1 MKITSFMKKVLPVF
15 LVVVLWSCDED
26 FNSVG
31 ADIIGSDDTTINSI
45 YFENAIAYNKTTG
58 VVQSGNLPINSLG
71 VINNPVFGKS
81 IVSYVTQVQFSG
93 GINPI
98 GGVEN
103 ATITKVEL
111 RVPYFSKLKETDSD
125 GNRTFELDSLFGQT
139 GKFRLNIYESGY
151 YLRDYDPSTNFEE
164 YQKYYSNM
172 YNEINNA
179 KIGSRL
185 NNSSN
190 QEDNDIFYFSSAEH
204 VIYEENDPTLVKER
218 IAPQMRMEL
227 DKNFFQQKIFNAPT
241 GQLDNNNTLANY
253 FKGLFFQV
261 EDLGLESH
269 LMQLDFSKGEIAIYY
284 TIPDNEAERL
294 LSIKLAGQ
302 SVSLVQNQFS
312 PTYANALS
320 SANPVL
326 GDEKIYIKGS
336 EGSLAYIDLFGGDQS
351 SELEELR
358 EVVKNEKWLI
368 NEANLVFYIDKSQM
382 DNNPFVPFRLYLYN
396 ANENIP
402 LTDYTVDTSNKFIF
416 GGRLVKEDD
425 KGLYYKIRI
434 TSHIKNLLK
443 NEEAKNVT
451 LGLTVTENI
460 NFTAMAT
467 LKEGIGL
474 PSTSPYRYVP
484 FASVMNPLGT
494 VLYGNNTSDAKK
506 LKLEIRYTK
515 P

>member
-1 MKITSFMKKVLPVF
+1 MRIASFIKKVLPVF
-15 LVVVLWSCDED
+15 LAGILWSCDED
-26 FNSVG
+26 FNS
-31 ADIIGSDDTTINSI
+31 IGSDIVADDTTINSM
-45 YFENAIAYNKTTG
+45 YFESAIAYNRATG
-58 VVQSGNLPINSLG
+58 VVQTSNLPLNSLG
-71 VINNPVFGKS
+71 VINNPVFGKTV
-81 IVSYVTQVQFSG
+81 VSYVTQVQFAG
-93 GINPI
+93 GINPLNGI
-98 GGVEN
+98 EN
-103 ATITKVEL
+103 AIINRVEL
-111 RVPYFSKLKETDSD
+111 RIPYFSKLKETDID
-125 GNRTFELDSLFGQT
+125 GNRTFELDSLFGNT

-164 YQKYYSNM
+164 YQKYYSDM
-172 YNEINNA
+172 YDEINNA
-179 KIGSRL
+179 KIGDRL

-190 QEDNDIFYFSSAEH
+190 PEDNDMFYFSSAEH
-204 VIYEENDPTLVKER
+204 VIYDGDDLTSVKER

-227 DKNFFQQKIFNAPT
+227 DKDFFQQKIFNAPA

-302 SVSLVQNQFS
+302 NVSLVQNQFS
-312 PTYANALS
+312 STYTNALS
-320 SANPVL
+320 SADPIL

-336 EGSLAYIDLFGGDQS
+336 EGSVGYIDLFGGEAS
-351 SELEELR
+351 GELEELR
-358 EVVKNEKWLI
+358 ELVNNEKWLI
-368 NEANLVFYIDKSQM
+368 NEANLIFYIDKSQM
-382 DNNPFVPFRLYLYN
+382 DTNPFVPYRLYLYN
-396 ANENIP
+396 ANQNIP
-402 LTDYTVDTSNKFIF
+402 LIDYTADSSNKFIF
-416 GGRLVKEDD
+416 GGGLVKEDD

-443 NEEAKNVT
+443 NEESKNVT
-451 LGLTVTENI
+451 LGLAVTENI
-460 NFTAMAT
+460 NLTAMAT
-467 LKEGIGL
+467 LKDGIGL

-484 FASVMNPLGT
+484 FSSVMNPLGT